1 MSTAQKIAFLF
12 PGQGS
17 QYVGMG
23 KDLFDAFESVRQRF
37 RSAEEILGFD
47 LANICFNGPDERLA
61 QTRYTQPAVFVHSF
75 VVYEL
80 LREKGIEPACVA
92 GHSLGEYTALTA
104 AGVLSFE
111 EGLKLVKQRAEL
123 MQAAGE
129 EAKGAMAAII
139 GLEKSQVEDICR
151 TASAEGTIIAANFN
165 APDQIVVSGT
175 EAAVAKAISLA
186 EAAGAK
192 RAVRL
197 NVGCAFHSPLMRPA
211 LGPLSQVVETIEFRA
226 PAVPVFSNVSG
237 RPSTDPRQLKA
248 ALIEQLC
255 SPVQW
260 VETIQQMQANGAER
274 FIEVGPGKVLSG
286 LVRRIDR
293 SLNVLSVGTV
303 EQLTLLEEGN

>member
-23 KDLFDAFESVRQRF
+23 KDLFDAIESVRQRF
-37 RSAEEILGFD
+37 RTAEEILGFELSD
-47 LANICFNGPDERLA
+47 ICFNGPDERLA
-61 QTRYTQPAVFVHSF
+61 QTRYTQPAIFVHSF
-75 VVYEL
+75 VVFEL
-80 LREKGIEPACVA
+80 LREKGIEPVFVA
-92 GHSLGEYTALTA
+92 GHSLGEYTALAA
-104 AGVLSFE
+104 AGVFSFE
-111 EGLKLVKQRAEL
+111 EGLKLVKQRAGL

-139 GLEKSQVEDICR
+139 GLEKSRVEDICR

-175 EAAVAKAISLA
+175 EAAVMKAINLA

-197 NVGCAFHSPLMRPA
+197 NVGGAFHSPLMRSA
-211 LGPLSQVVETIEFRA
+211 LRPLSQVVQTIEFRT
-226 PAVPVFSNVSG
+226 PTVPVFSNVSG
-237 RPSTDPRQLKA
+237 RPSTDPGQLKT

-293 SLNVLSVGTV
+293 SLNVLSIGTV